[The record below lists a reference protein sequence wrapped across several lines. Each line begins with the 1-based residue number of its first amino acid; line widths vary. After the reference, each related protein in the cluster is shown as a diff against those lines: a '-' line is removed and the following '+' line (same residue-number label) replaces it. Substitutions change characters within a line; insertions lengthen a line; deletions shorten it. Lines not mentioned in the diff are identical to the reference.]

1 VAITHQTPMPI
12 PGKLLHFPGPQ
23 VTWAGEFPWTH
34 DLCFGTEDG
43 SICVKDT
50 NGVEISYSPIIDSGE
65 AINGVAFSR
74 NMVAISTR
82 AELLVK
88 RFSSSDESQTI
99 LHYQIGAHGIVST
112 GRGGFLA
119 PIGAMGFLQIELR
132 PDGSLQNRQ
141 FHGNEEDLY
150 FYRIARLGITAE
162 GDEIF
167 ACAGR
172 NDGVISLEVGTNGLP
187 NRVIINQSHNTINN
201 ELADIVDVCRLPS
214 ESHAFATA
222 SLGLDNSIHL
232 SEDIR
237 GGHRRLGLRFPE
249 MQGTAYSVLSAQG
262 HLFILTSEAFYFL
275 PKLADQFLKGEP
287 VEARITV
294 HRIPLEA
301 LDCSIAYGE
310 HLMLIIA
317 KSVGLVEV
325 SQLAAVSG
333 AEDDS
338 RPRRERVATSLKAD
352 EMVAVI
358 DQFAWESPKEYPIES
373 LISSVPTSSAAASV
387 SFG

>member
-1 VAITHQTPMPI
+1 MPMSI
-12 PGKLLHFPGPQ
+12 PGKSLHFPGAQ

-50 NGVEISYSPIIDSGE
+50 NGVDISYGPIIDSGE

-88 RFSSSDESQTI
+88 RLSFPGELQTVV
-99 LHYQIGAHGIVST
+99 HYQIGAHGVVST

-119 PIGAMGFLQIELR
+119 PIGALGFLQIELL

-141 FHGNEEDLY
+141 FHGSEGDLY
-150 FYRIARLGITAE
+150 FYRIARLGTTTE

-172 NDGVISLEVGTNGLP
+172 NDGVISLEIGTDGLP
-187 NRVIINQSHNTINN
+187 NRVIINQSHNTTNN

-214 ESHAFATA
+214 ETHPFATA
-222 SLGLDNSIHL
+222 SLGIDNSIHL

-237 GGHRRLGLRFPE
+237 RGHRRLGLHFPE
-249 MQGTAYSVLSAQG
+249 MQGTAYSVLSTKG

-275 PKLADQFLKGEP
+275 PKLADRFLKREP
-287 VEARITV
+287 VEAKMTV
-294 HRIPLEA
+294 LRTPLEA

-310 HLMLIIA
+310 HLMLITA
-317 KSVGLVEV
+317 KSGLLVEV
-325 SQLAAVSG
+325 SQLAAASG
-333 AEDDS
+333 VEDDS
-338 RPRRERVATSLKAD
+338 RPRIGRGATSLEAS
-352 EMVAVI
+352 EMVPDL

-387 SFG
+387 PVG